1 MPVHS
6 VWSLRSCN
14 FLMELQL
21 PKRPAIFSVFWAPF
35 QNTVFFTGLR
45 TEPESSVCGTQ
56 LKRPQ
61 SLFRRSFELWDRC
74 LENGSQRAIF
84 WCNFARPTL
93 KSKIQNKKRSIQNP
107 SPNPLNQILSW
118 VLDCGFR
125 ISDFGLWILESRRRA
140 LPQSADLYVQQ
151 HNQAMVARS
160 LRSILSWGLLLMSD
174 VCIWI
179 LHQR

>member
-6 VWSLRSCN
+6 VWSLRWCN

-45 TEPESSVCGTQ
+45 TEPES
-56 LKRPQ
+56 
-61 SLFRRSFELWDRC
+61 C

-84 WCNFARPTL
+84 WCNFARPAL
-93 KSKIQNKKRSIQNP
+93 KSKIQNKKGSIQNQ
-107 SPNPLNQILSW
+107 SPNPLNQILAW

-125 ISDFGLWILESRRRA
+125 ISDFGLWILESRWRA

-151 HNQAMVARS
+151 RNQAMVARS
-160 LRSILSWGLLLMSD
+160 LRSILSWGILLMSD
-174 VCIWI
+174 VCMWI